1 MQGAAFGTFQGF
13 IRFCLEIKKC
23 IMLFE
28 GTVPTNTIT
37 KDVEKL
43 LEKLKISVFIYDNE
57 VPDKIDKNVEFKP
70 KIRYQ
75 IY

>member
-1 MQGAAFGTFQGF
+1 
-13 IRFCLEIKKC
+13 
-23 IMLFE
+23 MLFE

-57 VPDKIDKNVEFKP
+57 VPDKIEKTLNLNLKYGIKFIK
-70 KIRYQ
+70 Y
-75 IY
+75 

>member
-1 MQGAAFGTFQGF
+1 
-13 IRFCLEIKKC
+13 
-23 IMLFE
+23 MLFE

-57 VPDKIDKNVEFKP
+57 APYKIDKNVEFKP